1 MGVGI
6 TYMGTK
12 RALAPAVAEVARHA
26 QPGVLFDAFAG
37 MCSVGEAI
45 GEARQIWTNDVQVFA
60 CEVARA
66 IFTSR
71 DGPPS
76 ALTYGDIHFEAFRK
90 AQLSLSRS
98 FAASLAIEQELLKAA
113 SFNAFQSKLS
123 KLLPTLSKE
132 ATNCRTRSPHLF
144 AATYS
149 GSYFGIAQAIE
160 ADAIYAA
167 LGAAREKQSISA
179 DEHRWGLI
187 ALGRSLLKIANST
200 GHFAQPLKP
209 KPETFRRYIALRRRM
224 LWSEWLEFTAVMT
237 PVGSRTW
244 RKGNR
249 AFNKDSLKLIP
260 HFARVRA
267 DVSVIYADPP
277 YTDDQYSRFYH
288 VLETLCLYDYPTVT
302 GVGLYRPNRF
312 QTSFSHI
319 AKSANALSTLIESS
333 AKTGADL
340 ILSYPTNGLAIKA
353 GASIRSLLKKHF
365 KRVEVCRSMTHE
377 HSTFGASKGAAK
389 ASATELIYLA
399 RST

>member
-12 RALAPAVAEVARHA
+12 RTLAPAVAEVARHA

-37 MCSVGEAI
+37 MCSVAESI

-66 IFTSR
+66 MFTSR

-76 ALTYGDIHFEAFRK
+76 PLTYGDIHFDEFRK

-98 FAASLAIEQELLKAA
+98 FAVSLAIEQELLQAT
-113 SFNAFQSKLS
+113 SFCAFQSKLS
-123 KLLPTLSKE
+123 NLLRALSNETTK
-132 ATNCRTRSPHLF
+132 CRSRSPHLF
-144 AATYS
+144 ATTYS
-149 GSYFGIAQAIE
+149 GSYFGIAQAID

-167 LGAAREKQSISA
+167 LNAASENRSISA
-179 DEHRWGLI
+179 DEQRWGLI

-209 KPETFRRYIALRRRM
+209 KPETFRRYLALRRRL
-224 LWSEWLEFTAVMT
+224 LWSEWLESTAIMS
-237 PVGSRTW
+237 PVGNGTW
-244 RKGNR
+244 RKRNR

-260 HFARVRA
+260 HFARVGA

-288 VLETLCLYDYPTVT
+288 VLETLCLYDYPRVT

-312 QTSFSHI
+312 QTSFSHK
-319 AKSANALSTLIESS
+319 AKSAGALSTLIESS

-340 ILSYPTNGLAIKA
+340 ILSYPTNGLAVQA
-353 GASIRSLLKKHF
+353 GASVRSLLKTHF
-365 KRVEVCRSMTHE
+365 RRVEVSRSMQHE

-389 ASATELIYLA
+389 APATELIYLA